1 MKKITTNYTEWELL
15 NSEKP
20 LWTRDANEV
29 TLEEYQ
35 SFYKTL
41 SDYTPPFLGKTA
53 LLNLIIGKNKLKL
66 DSKYRP
72 HILFLNTLFKKNY
85 NIENPDHL
93 AFKKQQ
99 RILKNNK
106 ELVKF
111 MSTHSLER
119 DIESLNKKCTI
130 KNNFK
135 IKNIYEKSDCG
146 KINSKKLQ
154 L

>member
-1 MKKITTNYTEWELL
+1 ATLIKQGKIINIIHLINK
-15 NSEKP
+15 NSLK
-20 LWTRDANEV
+20 
-29 TLEEYQ
+29 

-130 KNNFK
+130 KNNCK